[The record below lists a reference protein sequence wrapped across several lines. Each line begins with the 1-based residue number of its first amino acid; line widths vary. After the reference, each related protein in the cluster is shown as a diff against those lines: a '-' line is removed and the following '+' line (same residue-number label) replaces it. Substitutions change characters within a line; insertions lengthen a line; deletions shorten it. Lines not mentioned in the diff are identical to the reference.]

1 MCRKVKKKCAA
12 LGLKCQRVRGVESA
26 PPRGDERRGAGR
38 RTAQVGM
45 AAAGAPSCRRP
56 AVSLSLSLRPRCRS
70 ADGVVDIVAHI
81 RIWSRVRCAHFYPLG
96 VRRSSGSASARPQG
110 AFMAPVHGACVSDA
124 QVSNGLAALY
134 TKAHGTSACASSDA
148 GQIHALFVFPSKQER
163 KKKKPIY

>member
-45 AAAGAPSCRRP
+45 AMAAAGAPSCRRP
-56 AVSLSLSLRPRCRS
+56 AVSLSLRPRCRS

-110 AFMAPVHGACVSDA
+110 AFMAPLHGARVSDA
-124 QVSNGLAALY
+124 QVSNGFAALY
-134 TKAHGTSACASSDA
+134 SLHKGAWHVSMCV
-148 GQIHALFVFPSKQER
+148 I
-163 KKKKPIY
+163 